1 MLVNVN
7 AWPNVE
13 VCLGVISIVES
24 RFWADSGREG
34 QMDMV
39 ILDFVP
45 HGNILDIATS
55 LKCVPLEVLHNVFSF
70 DFPAVPSGDKP
81 SSLILD

>member
-1 MLVNVN
+1 
-7 AWPNVE
+7 
-13 VCLGVISIVES
+13 
-24 RFWADSGREG
+24 
-34 QMDMV
+34 MDMV

-70 DFPAVPSGDKP
+70 DFLAILSGDKP